1 MEGVLPFREWCVSR
15 TRFAVN
21 SWVLAGLSTAA
32 LLCGSA
38 GQVQAQR
45 IMNPQI
51 SAVPGPNEDKRPTGW
66 FVRSDGT
73 AKGVAGDTVKL
84 INRGRGYYLTSGPTS
99 IAWTPKNVARG
110 KFVLEGVL
118 YSGRSGATIGDGFGV
133 FLGGKNMQTPNAQ
146 YTEFLVKNDGQYA
159 VFQHIGAKRVAL
171 VDWTTI
177 AGITLHSGRRDESVR
192 NTFRVVVDDKIVQLV
207 INRALA
213 TSFPRA
219 VFQPDG
225 EFGVRIGTRQQ
236 FQNESLRLEKL
247 K

>member
-1 MEGVLPFREWCVSR
+1 MSRAGFGVKF
-15 TRFAVN
+15 
-21 SWVLAGLSTAA
+21 WVLAGLSTAA
-32 LLCGSA
+32 ALFGSA
-38 GQVQAQR
+38 RQLQAQR

-51 SAVPGPNEDKRPTGW
+51 ANTVGPNEDKRPTGW
-66 FVRSDGT
+66 MVRSDG
-73 AKGVAGDTVKL
+73 ASKGAAGDTVKL
-84 INRGRGYYLTSGPTS
+84 IHRGKGFYLTSGPTS
-99 IAWTPKNVARG
+99 LVWTPSNVAKG
-110 KFVLEGVL
+110 KFLLEGVL
-118 YSGRSGATIGDGFGV
+118 YSGRTGATIPDGYGV

-177 AGITLHSGRRDESVR
+177 AGIALHTGRRDESVR
-192 NTFRVVVDDKIVQLV
+192 NTFRVIVDDKTVQLV
-207 INRALA
+207 INRTLA

-225 EFGVRIGTRQQ
+225 EYGVRIGTRQQ
-236 FQNESLRLEKL
+236 FQIESLGLVKQ